1 MAICPARERAASHA
15 VTTPSRPIAATA
27 RTGAWARTPPQNME
41 SPVAT
46 PSTSTDMARA
56 TRRRQ
61 SRDRGGQDADGER
74 EPGPDVSGRDR
85 GAWEPVDRA
94 ERGARPAPRQPTCHV
109 DETM

>member
-46 PSTSTDMARA
+46 PSTSTDRRARRDAGNPAIAAGKTPTASASPGRTSAAA
-56 TRRRQ
+56 T
-61 SRDRGGQDADGER
+61 AA
-74 EPGPDVSGRDR
+74 PGSP
-85 GAWEPVDRA
+85 
-94 ERGARPAPRQPTCHV
+94 
-109 DETM
+109 